1 MKFTTTMEHNSVLR
15 PLRWLERERLVRLTM
30 VTGGPD
36 GRVDPDD
43 VKSAVTADTALVV
56 MSQASN
62 VCGAVQDV
70 AAVGAFCRTRGVP
83 LLVDAAQSAGA
94 VDIDLDRDGID
105 LLDLDRIAS
114 FVTDGAAT
122 TQAATRS
129 TSRSACT
136 YAADPTAVEFNP
148 AGASGLPDIKAKRA
162 TIKETLALLDEIL
175 PEALTGF
182 DLCTTIVD
190 GELVYD
196 HAAAAAHLR
205 GQDLKDHQI
214 ASLLTVNALARF
226 LDAYL
231 FVTEDV
237 TTQTTW
243 YRLADGSIGVCADD
257 EEALE
262 TQARDAVD
270 DIGQS
275 LLSLDLRSRTFAPGS
290 SSSEIVTLA
299 VDAFEEIRDA
309 VGEYCGSTDHL

>member
-1 MKFTTTMEHNSVLR
+1 MKLR
-15 PLRWLERERLVRLTM
+15 LSWLLAALLILPLSACDE
-30 VTGGPD
+30 TGGSTSPN
-36 GRVDPDD
+36 VDLAVSD
-43 VKSAVTADTALVV
+43 AVTARQSGNY
-56 MSQASN
+56 SQAVTILEEAMQAN
-62 VCGAVQDV
+62 
-70 AAVGAFCRTRGVP
+70 P
-83 LLVDAAQSAGA
+83 QSAPVRVELA
-94 VDIDLDRDGID
+94 ATVMERDGID

-114 FVTDGAAT
+114 FVTEGAAT

-129 TSRSACT
+129 ASRNACA
-136 YAADPTAVEFNP
+136 YAADPTAVEFDP
-148 AGASGLPDIKAKRA
+148 AGAADLPDIKAKRE
-162 TIKETLALLDEIL
+162 TIKRTLALLDEIL

-182 DLCTTIVD
+182 DLCTTIVN

-196 HAAAAAHLR
+196 HAAAATHLR
-205 GQDLKDHQI
+205 GKGLTNDQI
-214 ASLLTVNALARF
+214 ARLLAVNALARF

-257 EEALE
+257 QDALE
-262 TQARDAVD
+262 AQARDAVD

-290 SSSEIVTLA
+290 ASSEIVTLA

-309 VGEYCGSTDHL
+309 VGEYCATSI

>member
-1 MKFTTTMEHNSVLR
+1 MKLR
-15 PLRWLERERLVRLTM
+15 LSWLLAALLILPLSACDE
-30 VTGGPD
+30 TGGSTSTN
-36 GRVDPDD
+36 VDLAVSD
-43 VKSAVTADTALVV
+43 AVTARQSGDYAQAVTILEEAL
-56 MSQASN
+56 QAN
-62 VCGAVQDV
+62 
-70 AAVGAFCRTRGVP
+70 P
-83 LLVDAAQSAGA
+83 QSAPVRVELA
-94 VDIDLDRDGID
+94 ATVMERDGID

-129 TSRSACT
+129 SSRNACA
-136 YAADPTAVEFNP
+136 YAADPTAVEFDP
-148 AGASGLPDIKAKRA
+148 ADAADLPDIKAKRS
-162 TIKETLALLDEIL
+162 TIKETLVLLDEIL

-182 DLCTTIVD
+182 DICTTIVD

-205 GQDLKDHQI
+205 GKGLSNDQV
-214 ASLLTVNALARF
+214 ARLLAVNALARF

-237 TTQTTW
+237 TAQTTW

-270 DIGQS
+270 GIGQS

-290 SSSEIVTLA
+290 ASSEIVTLA

-309 VGEYCGSTDHL
+309 VGEYCATSI

>member
-1 MKFTTTMEHNSVLR
+1 MKLRLSWLLAALLVL
-15 PLRWLERERLVRLTM
+15 PLSACDE
-30 VTGGPD
+30 TGGATSTN
-36 GRVDPDD
+36 VDIAVTD
-43 VKSAVTADTALVV
+43 AVTARQSGNYDQAVTILEAAL
-56 MSQASN
+56 QAN
-62 VCGAVQDV
+62 
-70 AAVGAFCRTRGVP
+70 P
-83 LLVDAAQSAGA
+83 QSAPVRVELA
-94 VDIDLDRDGID
+94 ATVMERDGID

-114 FVTDGAAT
+114 FVADGATT

-129 TSRSACT
+129 VSRSACT
-136 YAADPTAVEFNP
+136 YAADPSAVEFDP
-148 AGASGLPDIKAKRA
+148 AGAAGLPDIKAKRA

-257 EEALE
+257 EDALE
-262 TQARDAVD
+262 AQARDAVD

-309 VGEYCGSTDHL
+309 VGEYCGTTDHL

>member
-1 MKFTTTMEHNSVLR
+1 MKLRLSWLLAALLVL
-15 PLRWLERERLVRLTM
+15 PLSACDE
-30 VTGGPD
+30 TGGSTSTN
-36 GRVDPDD
+36 VDLAVSD
-43 VKSAVTADTALVV
+43 AVTARQSGDYTQAVTILEEAL
-56 MSQASN
+56 
-62 VCGAVQDV
+62 
-70 AAVGAFCRTRGVP
+70 AANP
-83 LLVDAAQSAGA
+83 QSAPVRVELA
-94 VDIDLDRDGID
+94 ATVMERDGID

-114 FVTDGAAT
+114 FVTEGAET

-129 TSRSACT
+129 TARSACT
-136 YAADPTAVEFNP
+136 YAADPTAVEFSP
-148 AGASGLPDIKAKRA
+148 GDAADLPDIKAKRS
-162 TIKETLALLDEIL
+162 TIKKTLALLDEIL

-182 DLCTTIVD
+182 DICTTIVD

-205 GQDLKDHQI
+205 GKGLSNDQV
-214 ASLLTVNALARF
+214 ARLLSVNALARF

-270 DIGQS
+270 GIGQS

-290 SSSEIVTLA
+290 ASSEIVTLA

-309 VGEYCGSTDHL
+309 VGEYCGTTDHL